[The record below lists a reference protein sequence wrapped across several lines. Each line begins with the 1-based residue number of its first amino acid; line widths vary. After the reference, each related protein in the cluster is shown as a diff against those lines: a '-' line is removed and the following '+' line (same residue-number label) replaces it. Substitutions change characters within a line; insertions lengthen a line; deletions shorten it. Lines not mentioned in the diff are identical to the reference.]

1 MKNFLSAAIIIF
13 FAVSTTSYA
22 QLVQSTFTSG
32 DEGWTNEGDFVYTP
46 PQYFSTGGNPGGYIR
61 NLDENIGDVYYW
73 VAPAKFLGN
82 HASKYNRTLRYDLFQ
97 NTTSSQFEE
106 ADVLLEGNGI
116 KLRFSTSYNPA
127 ITWTTYVIT
136 LNESSGWVIDTAGYP
151 LPTKAQMQSAL
162 SNITKFR
169 IRAEYNTTADQDG
182 LDNVIFGGTTNY
194 AGPGNMA
201 AFNGTGAYINLG
213 NSSLLKPTA
222 QITVQCWAFIKD
234 FNDTYRLVSNT
245 QTGGYSILIE
255 NNKIAFSV
263 RINGDYRV
271 VTADLPSANT
281 WHHYALTYDGRILSG
296 YIDGVLQQSF
306 DVGGNFP
313 IAYNNSNS
321 TLVGAE
327 AGTGSSA
334 DGSYG
339 YLPGYIEEL
348 SFWDTALTQ
357 KQIKDWMCRKTT
369 TTHPLYA
376 NLKAYYRFDQQ
387 KSDTRVTDQKNAVYG
402 TMINGCAFA
411 ISSAPV
417 GDTSSYIYGGNT
429 LALKH
434 PDGDSLGIQVTKGNP
449 SGIHVYRVDAAPSI
463 TRGATGIGPN
473 NRYFGVFHFGDTT
486 TVYRAVYNYKG
497 NPFVTTSA
505 ESSLRLYKRNNNADT
520 IWRNASATLNT
531 VSKTLTANGQKT
543 EYIIGATDT
552 ALQQKSNVSIG
563 DITIAE
569 GNSASKIARFTVQL
583 NTAMSGT
590 ATLAFTTK
598 DSTATA
604 TDNDYQQTS
613 GIVTFEPGTV
623 IDTIRIRV
631 YGDIKVEPAELF
643 KVILNNPVNINIPDT
658 VATGRI
664 TNDDGAAV
672 SVSSSINTQSAT
684 IIPNL
689 VSRKQVWVIQGI
701 SGMQTNIIITDANG
715 RKVFNVKNYQN
726 NQSFY
731 TLLPGIYFYQVQTQ
745 NAAGKLQQYTGKM
758 ILTD

>member
-1 MKNFLSAAIIIF
+1 MKIFLSAAIIIF

-61 NLDENIGDVYYW
+61 NLDKNIGDIYYW

-136 LNESSGWVIDTAGYP
+136 LHESSGWVIDTAGYP

-263 RINGDYRV
+263 RINGEYRV

-306 DVGGNFP
+306 DAGGNFP

-327 AGTGSSA
+327 AGSGSTA

-369 TTHPLYA
+369 TTHPRYA

-387 KSDTRVTDQKNAVYG
+387 QSDTRLTDQKNAVYG
-402 TMINGCAFA
+402 TMINGCAFT

-486 TVYRAVYNYKG
+486 TVYRAVYGYKG

-664 TNDDGAAV
+664 TNDDGATV
-672 SVSSSINTQSAT
+672 SVSSSINTQSAI

-745 NAAGKLQQYTGKM
+745 NSAGKLQQYTSKM